1 MCLRVS
7 HDERVP
13 RYACARPQLFRISAL
28 EIYHNGKQYALAADG
43 WELRGFVGSWDE
55 FERHLLWYGTEKDLA
70 RDVLRGRTPQ
80 VGLTAKLLKDSGERD
95 LMGRIRSYT
104 GKEGYE
110 FGDLTKVTVAKVGEG
125 VVEGIRSYTGKDE
138 CTLAHA
144 HTHAHAR
151 IRVHRHRAC

>member
-1 MCLRVS
+1 MCS
-7 HDERVP
+7 
-13 RYACARPQLFRISAL
+13 RPQLFRISAL